1 MVCVHTAHRE
11 NELKEEKI
19 GGLRSLV
26 NSEQG
31 SGRQL
36 GIGNVFR
43 SANKTIKAWHEICAM
58 SVAGAASTGKSYKGS
73 ENLNS
78 CIIWLVSYFLSKKH
92 QLISVVLQWSSQE
105 SRGFCPLLSCLR
117 KGINSCL
124 LLFHTGRVA
133 IDEFRFPL

>member
-43 SANKTIKAWHEICAM
+43 SANKTIKAWHEIRAM
-58 SVAGAASTGKSYKGS
+58 SVAGAASTR
-73 ENLNS
+73 
-78 CIIWLVSYFLSKKH
+78 H
-92 QLISVVLQWSSQE
+92 
-105 SRGFCPLLSCLR
+105 
-117 KGINSCL
+117 
-124 LLFHTGRVA
+124 
-133 IDEFRFPL
+133 D